1 MVNDLLDI
9 SKVDAGRVDLN
20 LEAFRPAEALEEV
33 LSVVTPLAK
42 VKNIAIDNQVPAG
55 MSIRADRTRFKQVLY
70 NLLSNAVKFTPE
82 NGRVWIA
89 DASREDAAGFCVGD
103 TGIGIPESELEA
115 VFDEFHQVGGP
126 SASAS
131 HGTGLGLAITRR
143 LVELHG
149 GAIRVESTIGQGSR
163 FIFSL
168 GAGSL
173 A

>member
-1 MVNDLLDI
+1 
-9 SKVDAGRVDLN
+9 
-20 LEAFRPAEALEEV
+20 
-33 LSVVTPLAK
+33 
-42 VKNIAIDNQVPAG
+42 
-55 MSIRADRTRFKQVLY
+55 VLY

-163 FIFSL
+163 FILSL
-168 GAGSL
+168 GPHSL
-173 A
+173 EHPNAVTAL